1 MTDQP
6 SRDDL
11 LQAAANLKEEMTE
24 LHNRLSE
31 LALVFTDSDD
41 GGALA
46 SQLVTSTQEVTTWA
60 EVYATFGPDAIKP
73 TDPLNK
79 AWWRAILK
87 TDNPAHWLEQARTRQ
102 LGAAQIRAEAGVKQ
116 ERKPPWYDGSGTYE
130 PDKIAIYLDA
140 EPEDSTPRR
149 VALRVREKDE

>member
-1 MTDQP
+1 MTDI
-6 SRDDL
+6 SRDDR
-11 LQAAANLKEEMTE
+11 LQMGATIKEELAE
-24 LHNRLSE
+24 LHNRLAE
-31 LALVFTDSDD
+31 LALIFTDDGD

-46 SQLVTSTQEVTTWA
+46 SQMVTSTQEITTWA
-60 EVYATFGPDAIKP
+60 EVYATFGPDAIEP

-87 TDNPAHWLEQARTRQ
+87 TDDPHRWLREARDRQ

-116 ERKPPWYDGSGTYE
+116 ERRPPWYDGSGTYA

-140 EPEDSTPRR
+140 EPEDNTPRR